1 MIEPQLTLRPT
12 VIGGDRLGDDYV
24 VYSDGRRI
32 GRIRLPTERTGHN
45 PGWDWTINPPLPIPT
60 WGSGSERDLERAKSV
75 FREAWV
81 RFYGSLT
88 PDDIAHWHATADAR
102 T

>member
-12 VIGGDRLGDDYV
+12 VIGGDRLGDDYG
-24 VYSDGRRI
+24 VYSDDRRI
-32 GRIRLPTERTGHN
+32 GRIRLATERPGHN
-45 PGWDWTINPPLPIPT
+45 SAWDWHINPPLPIPS
-60 WGSGSERDLERAKSV
+60 WGNDSEPDLERAKTA
-75 FREAWV
+75 FRETWT

-102 T
+102 A